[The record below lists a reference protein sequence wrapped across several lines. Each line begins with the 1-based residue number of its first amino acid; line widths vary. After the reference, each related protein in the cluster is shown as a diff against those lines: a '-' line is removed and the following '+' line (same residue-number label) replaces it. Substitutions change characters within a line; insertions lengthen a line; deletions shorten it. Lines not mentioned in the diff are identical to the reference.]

1 MRTVRW
7 LAFGLA
13 LIALLPSASAAQQGR
28 LFRDSWFWGANV
40 GVMNFSTA
48 TSSNQTASLVNLE
61 WFITR
66 TRGGLYLSAGRA
78 FFTANGAVKDNQ
90 GNSYN
95 VQIQDMTQIQAD
107 LIALPVAWGGVHL
120 YAGGGFQ
127 MNIAHS
133 AVVTDSILDPNIKTQ
148 VQNTLADQAD
158 AIRFNLL
165 IGVHAQLKRIAI
177 FGNAEWLPAM
187 GNFVLGNKASWM
199 LEGGIR
205 LNFGPS
211 DESQQ

>member
-28 LFRDSWFWGANV
+28 LFRDSWFWGASA
-40 GVMNFSTA
+40 GAMSFSTA
-48 TSSNQTASLVNLE
+48 TVSNQQAPVVNLE

-66 TRGGLYLSAGRA
+66 TRGGLYLSAGRSI
-78 FFTANGAVKDNQ
+78 FTANAGVEDNL
-90 GNSYN
+90 GTLYN
-95 VQIQDMTQIQAD
+95 VQIQDMTQFQAD
-107 LIALPVAWGGVHL
+107 LIALPVAWGPVHL

-133 AVVTDSILDPNIKTQ
+133 AVVTVSILDPNIKTQ
-148 VQNTLADQAD
+148 VEQTLKDQQD

-165 IGVHAQLKRIAI
+165 VGVHAQLKRIAI

-187 GNFVLGNKASWM
+187 GNFVLGQKATWM

>member
-28 LFRDSWFWGANV
+28 LFRDSWFWGASA
-40 GVMNFSTA
+40 GAMSFSTA
-48 TSSNQTASLVNLE
+48 TVSNQQAPVVNLE

-66 TRGGLYLSAGRA
+66 TRGGLYLSAGRS
-78 FFTANGAVKDNQ
+78 FFTANAGVKDNL
-90 GNSYN
+90 GTLYN
-95 VQIQDMTQIQAD
+95 VQIQDMTQFQAD
-107 LIALPVAWGGVHL
+107 LIALPVAWGPVHL

-133 AVVTDSILDPNIKTQ
+133 AVVTDSILNPNTKTQ
-148 VQNTLADQAD
+148 VEQTLKDQQD

-165 IGVHAQLKRIAI
+165 LGVHAQLKRIAI

-187 GNFVLGNKASWM
+187 GNFVLGQKATWM